1 VATGKV
7 SDFCCHDGN
16 HISFEAKAVIAAT
29 AAVATCEVTVLHLL
43 LTSAA
48 SAVVATAST
57 AAVASTAAYVIA
69 SATTAAVAT
78 YTDVATA
85 AKNKAVLGV
94 NYAF

>member
-1 VATGKV
+1 
-7 SDFCCHDGN
+7 
-16 HISFEAKAVIAAT
+16 
-29 AAVATCEVTVLHLL
+29 
-43 LTSAA
+43 LTAA

-57 AAVASTAAYVIA
+57 AAVAFIAAYYVVA